1 MRLLHRIVMQEFS
14 HYQSVGQLPTFTV
27 YEVVGN
33 FETGNFEAGY
43 LDTCGLV
50 RQTSSDVDD
59 GQLLRCVAEHVIVAI
74 AANTNVKSIFFIVLL
89 LLSLCLLYYS
99 FSASAINICL

>member
-1 MRLLHRIVMQEFS
+1 MLLLHRIVMQEFS
-14 HYQSVGQLPTFTV
+14 HHQSVGQLPTCTV

-33 FETGNFEAGY
+33 FKTAYFEAGY

-59 GQLLRCVAEHVIVAI
+59 GQLLRCVAEHVIAVI
-74 AANTNVKSIFFIVLL
+74 AAITLVKIIFLIDLL
-89 LLSLCLLYYS
+89 
-99 FSASAINICL
+99 

>member
-43 LDTCGLV
+43 LDTCELV
-50 RQTSSDVDD
+50 RLTSEDV
-59 GQLLRCVAEHVIVAI
+59 GQLLRWAAEHVIAAI
-74 AANTNVKSIFFIVLL
+74 VANTQKTNFLIDLL
-89 LLSLCLLYYS
+89 CFRYTYS
-99 FSASAINICL
+99 F

>member
-14 HYQSVGQLPTFTV
+14 HHQSVGQLPTCTV

-33 FETGNFEAGY
+33 FKTGYFEAGY

-50 RQTSSDVDD
+50 RQTSSDVDV
-59 GQLLRCVAEHVIVAI
+59 GQLLLAEHVIAAVATNTHVRKILHI
-74 AANTNVKSIFFIVLL
+74 ALL
-89 LLSLCLLYYS
+89 CYVICLLYYNYS